1 MSAKLLEGKP
11 ISEAIR
17 AKVKADV
24 EALKVKGIAPKLV
37 AVLAGDN
44 PGAKF
49 YAGAQQKACEEVGI
63 SYKLDQ
69 RPAEST
75 EAELAGV
82 IEELNRD
89 PAVHGIILLMP
100 VPKGVNGQ
108 ALQARIDPRK

>member
-24 EALKVKGIAPKLV
+24 EALKVKGITPKLV
-37 AVLAGDN
+37 ALLAGDN

-63 SYKLDQ
+63 AYELSQL
-69 RPAEST
+69 PAEIPP
-75 EAELAGV
+75 AELEAAIGK
-82 IEELNRD
+82 LNGD
-89 PAVHGIILLMP
+89 AS
-100 VPKGVNGQ
+100 VNG
-108 ALQARIDPRK
+108 DRKSTRLNSSHQKRSY